1 MKAKIRTWRRRVH
14 ETLELGASGDLASR
28 LFDAVLIILVLSN
41 AAAFTLGT
49 VPWFEQ
55 RYQTQLYWF
64 EVISV
69 SIFTVEYIARL
80 WSCVEV
86 PTLRDKSP
94 LQARLH
100 YATHPLLL
108 IDLLVIA
115 PFFLSF
121 LLPVDFRILRI
132 LWLLRLLKLARYSPA
147 LQTLALVLHTE
158 RRALFGALLVMLCL
172 LLFASTGI
180 YYIERHVQ
188 PDVFGSVPA
197 SMWWSLSTLT
207 TVGYGDVVPLTP
219 LGRLFGGL
227 IMLFGLGMFALPIG
241 IIATGFSQ
249 ESSRRDFVISWSL
262 VASVPFFAK
271 LDISDIATIMPMLNS
286 STYQPHELIVSR
298 GDVAHSMYF
307 IASGSVA
314 VETEEGEVSLC
325 EGDYF
330 GEMALIDGRRREH
343 TVRAKTKCRLLELDA
358 RDYHWLLQDRP
369 DLREAIAKTARERS
383 GNTKE

>member
-1 MKAKIRTWRRRVH
+1 MKAKIRSWRRRVH

-28 LFDAVLIILVLSN
+28 LFDAALIILVLAN

-49 VPWFEQ
+49 VGWFEQ

-94 LQARLH
+94 WQARLH

-158 RRALFGALLVMLCL
+158 RRALFGALLVMACL
-172 LLFASTGI
+172 LLFAATGI

-197 SMWWSLSTLT
+197 SMWWALSTLT

-249 ESSRRDFVISWSL
+249 ETNRRDFVISWSL

-271 LDISDIATIMPMLNS
+271 LDIADIAKIMPMLNS
-286 STYQPHELIVSR
+286 STYHPEELIAAR

-307 IASGSVA
+307 IASGSVG
-314 VETEEGEVSLC
+314 VETTQGEVILS

-330 GEMALIDGRRREH
+330 GEMALIDGRRRDH

-358 RDYHWLLQDRP
+358 RDYHRLLQDRP
-369 DLREAIAKTARERS
+369 DLNDAIAKTARQRS
-383 GNTKE
+383 GKTST